1 MSETPDEKRT
11 RRRWINLAE
20 LVAVAGLLIGALTLW
35 LNWSDRREEK
45 AQATAASQA
54 AAREKAEERQR
65 IGLTATSA
73 EGDEVTFK
81 GVSCALQT
89 ADIAFPTVLGVQ
101 TQNTVLE
108 HRIEADWFKKP
119 LLRLAEASD
128 QQRGRLPVLISSQC
142 VSEGG
147 ERLETAIYDVPYRVS
162 GGGLFGGKSIHLQ
175 GLVLRE
181 RTTEA
186 RGQAR
191 LDAIWQQTAQKR
203 QGT

>member
-45 AQATAASQA
+45 AQAAAASQA
-54 AAREKAEERQR
+54 AVRDKAEERRR
-65 IGLTATSA
+65 IGLVATKA

-81 GVSCALQT
+81 GVACALQT
-89 ADIAFPTVLGVQ
+89 ADITFPTALGAE
-101 TQNTVLE
+101 TRNTVLE

-119 LLRLAEASD
+119 LLKVADAAGQKS
-128 QQRGRLPVLISSQC
+128 GRLPVLISSQC
-142 VSEGG
+142 VSEDG
-147 ERLETAIYDVPYRVS
+147 ERLETAIYDLPYRVS
-162 GGGLFGGKSIHLQ
+162 DGGLFGGKSVELQ
-175 GLVLRE
+175 GLILRE
-181 RTTEA
+181 RTSEA

-191 LDAIWQQTAQKR
+191 LDAIWRQTAPRPK
-203 QGT
+203 GK